1 MLIDQGGHDHAP
13 GSYYAA
19 TTETIPDHPQLEGDR
34 HTDVCVLGGG
44 FCGLSAALHLAERGY
59 DVALLEANRIGWGA
73 SGRNGGQ
80 MHSGQRKPVDDLE
93 EMVGPDDARTLW
105 QFGED
110 AKDLVRALIAKHDI
124 ACDLKPGLIDAAH
137 KPQFVP
143 EYRDYVELL
152 QSRYDYDQVRFL
164 DRDEMRH
171 KVGSTDYHGGLLDE
185 GAGHLHPLNFALGIG
200 AAAKHAGAQIF
211 ERSKV
216 IRITDE
222 GAHARVQAAYGAVIA
237 KAVLYCGNGY
247 LSGIEP
253 SIEARVM
260 PLNNYIAVTEPLG
273 RERAQSLIR
282 NGECVAD
289 SRFVINYF
297 RLTPDDRLLF
307 GGGETYG
314 ARFPQDIAGFVRKP
328 MLRIFPQ
335 LDDVTIDYAWGGT
348 LGITMQRLPI
358 FRRIGQHG
366 FAACGFSGQG
376 VAIAPL
382 AGQIL
387 AEAVDGTLSRFDV
400 YARLPQTRFPGGRL
414 FRHPSLTLAMLW
426 YSLRDRL

>member
-1 MLIDQGGHDHAP
+1 MLIDTGGHEHPD

-19 TTETIPDHPQLEGDR
+19 TADAVPSHPQLEGSEKADI
-34 HTDVCVLGGG
+34 CILGGG

-80 MHSGQRKPVDDLE
+80 IHSGQRKPIDELE
-93 EMVGPDDARTLW
+93 AIVGADDARTMW
-105 QFGED
+105 QLGED
-110 AKDLVRALIAKHDI
+110 AKALVRSLAEKHGI
-124 ACDLKPGLIDAAH
+124 ACDLRSGLIDAAH
-137 KPQFVP
+137 KPQFVA
-143 EYRDYVELL
+143 EYRDYVDLL
-152 QSRYDYDQVRFL
+152 QSRYGYDKVRFL
-164 DRDEMRH
+164 DTTEIRS
-171 KVGSTDYHGGLLDE
+171 KVGSEDYHGGLLDE
-185 GAGHLHPLNFALGIG
+185 GAGHLNPLKFAHGIG
-200 AAAKHAGAQIF
+200 STASKAGARIF

-216 IRITDE
+216 VAVTE
-222 GAHARVQAAYGAVIA
+222 EASGVRVQTAFGAVA
-237 KAVLYCGNGY
+237 ANSVLYCGNGY
-247 LSGIEP
+247 LAGIEP
-253 SIEARVM
+253 ALEARVL

-273 RERAQSLIR
+273 RGRAASLIR
-282 NGECVAD
+282 DGECVAD

-314 ARFPQDIAGFVRKP
+314 ERFPRDIAGFVRRP
-328 MLRIFPQ
+328 MLKIFPQ
-335 LDDVTIDYAWGGT
+335 LADVSIDYAWGGT
-348 LGITMQRLPI
+348 LGITMKRLPV
-358 FRRIGQHG
+358 FRRVGRHG

-400 YARLPQTRFPGGRL
+400 YARLPQPVFPGGRL
-414 FRHPSLTLAMLW
+414 FRHPTLTLAMLW

>member
-1 MLIDQGGHDHAP
+1 MLIDTGGHGHPD

-19 TTETIPDHPQLEGDR
+19 TATEVPHHPQLEGRERADI
-34 HTDVCVLGGG
+34 CILGGG

-80 MHSGQRKPVDDLE
+80 MHSGQRKPIDELE
-93 EMVGPDDARTLW
+93 AIVGAEDARTLW

-110 AKDLVRALIAKHDI
+110 AKTLVRTLIEKHGI
-124 ACDLKPGLIDAAH
+124 ACDLRPGLIDAAH
-137 KPQFVP
+137 KPRFVP

-152 QSRYDYDQVRFL
+152 CSRYGYDKVRFL
-164 DRDEMRH
+164 DRDEIRS
-171 KVGSTDYHGGLLDE
+171 KVGSEDYHGGLVDD
-185 GAGHLHPLNFALGIG
+185 GAGHLHPLNFVLGIG
-200 AAAKHAGAQIF
+200 AAAARAGARIF

-216 IRITDE
+216 VRVTE
-222 GAHARVQAAYGAVIA
+222 QPSGVRVQTAFGAIDA
-237 KAVLYCGNGY
+237 TAMLYCGNGY
-247 LSGIEP
+247 LAGIEP
-253 SIEARVM
+253 SLEARVL

-273 RERAQSLIR
+273 RERAASLIR
-282 NGECVAD
+282 DGECVAD

-307 GGGETYG
+307 GGGETYRE
-314 ARFPQDIAGFVRKP
+314 RFPRDIGGFVRRP
-328 MLRIFPQ
+328 MLKIFPQ
-335 LDDVTIDYAWGGT
+335 LADVRIDYAWGGT
-348 LGITMQRLPI
+348 LGITMKRLPV
-358 FRRIGQHG
+358 FRRIGRHG

-400 YARLPQTRFPGGRL
+400 YARLPQPVFPGGRL
-414 FRHPSLTLAMLW
+414 FRHPTLTLAMLW